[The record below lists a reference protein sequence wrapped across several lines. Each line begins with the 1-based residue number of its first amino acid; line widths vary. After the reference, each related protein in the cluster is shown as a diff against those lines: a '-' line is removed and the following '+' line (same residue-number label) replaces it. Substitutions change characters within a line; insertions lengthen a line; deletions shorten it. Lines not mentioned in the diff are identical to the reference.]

1 MSTKNKSSASKEL
14 KEVKLTS
21 RTCFVMI
28 LGNIYVV
35 LGANTKEV
43 KSELTITKRGT
54 STRNKSKLTNQVANE
69 GMY

>member
-1 MSTKNKSSASKEL
+1 MSTKNKSSDSKEL